1 MRKRGKH
8 VLSLVLSAAMFLST
22 LVSGTGMETVSAAE
36 TKSSYRTVVEFED
49 ANRFEQNGS
58 NRVES
63 NTFSGYSG
71 SGYVYLVS
79 GWGEVGFTVPKDGDY
94 EITVVT
100 NADQHKENWLYLDD
114 NGAGQL
120 NTSGNKWESATNT
133 YYLSAGE
140 HKFGVS
146 TGWGYTALDYVV
158 IESVEQ
164 ITEEPS
170 EEESSEVEESSSVV
184 ESSEVE
190 ESSSEEESSEVEESS
205 SVVEKDEFAT
215 RFEFEDA
222 NRYEQNGN
230 NRVESG
236 TFSGYSGSGYLY
248 LASGWGE
255 VGFDVPTD
263 GEYKITIV
271 TNADSYKENWLYLD
285 NDGAGTLTT
294 SGNKWE
300 EHTAYYDL
308 TAGEHK
314 FGVSTSWGY
323 TALDYVDVELV
334 SQEDSSIEEET
345 TEEETTEEETTVPD
359 IDVEPSGD
367 GMYVKGGNIYD
378 ANGNNFIMRGVNVAH
393 DWYRDYTDTTLDAIA
408 GLGSNCA
415 RIVLGDGSQYPFI
428 DASEVETIIKKC
440 ESLGMICILE
450 VHDYTGSDSV
460 SDLNQAVEYWKNMKD
475 LLNAHKDYVI
485 VNIANEWH
493 GTWNMGATWSSAY
506 QSAIKSMRNAGIEN
520 VIMVDAAGWGQE
532 AASCID
538 YCQSVLSADTTGN
551 TMFSIHMYSVV
562 GKDASTVKSAIDGM
576 LAKGVSFCIGEFGH
590 YQGGGEVDE
599 ETIMSYCTEKG
610 IGYVAWSWKG
620 NGGDDKVLDM
630 SSDWAGTN
638 LTDWGS
644 YVFNADGI
652 GIKATSVMPYT
663 LKKYD
668 GSIAEVEKPDTPVED
683 DTPVVDTPAVDLEG
697 VDAGYLSEY
706 DDWGVAIN
714 GDVDVCTVT
723 TSEALSNG
731 GVRVNIN
738 LSQEDYPC
746 IFNQVKGVDLSSTST
761 IDVLV
766 RNNCLKAIQIQP
778 IFKTGDLWE
787 WQEYDRYQTVPAN
800 SAVMLSF
807 DVTGCPDLDEVNSM
821 IFRIQGAGSKTAG
834 AVDFYSITSDYDYS
848 ADPFAHA
855 VDELNR
861 PKSAT
866 YFTWDYPEN
875 SWTNTTDFACDA
887 NGVITVNFT
896 NVTSEDAAGP
906 QTETCPGMGAGIDVT
921 AFSKVKSTI
930 TNNTSKDIHVT
941 LVMKTTGNWTWQ
953 ENAGTVDGESGE
965 RIIPAGESVEVV
977 YEISG
982 SEWKSKASNWAYT
995 GELDGADDLRAI
1007 AYKIYAN
1014 EGETVSGSVEISNFS
1029 FEF

>member
-1 MRKRGKH
+1 MRKRVNH
-8 VLSLVLSAAMFLST
+8 VLSLVLSSAMFFST
-22 LVSGTGMETVSAAE
+22 VASGAGIGTVAAAE
-36 TKSSYRTVVEFED
+36 ASVYQTRVEFED
-49 ANRFEQNGS
+49 ANRFESNGR
-58 NRVES
+58 NRVDS
-63 NTFSGYSG
+63 SMFSGYSG
-71 SGYVYLVS
+71 SGYVYLEAGWGEVGFSVPKAGEYKITVATNADQYKQNWLYLDSDGAGQISTSGNKWDTYTNTYYLTAGEHKFGVSSDWGYVALDYVDIESVEKITEEPSEEESSSVVQSSEEESSEVESSSVVGGEEFATKYEFEDANRYEQNGSNAVATDFAGYSGNGYLYLTS
-79 GWGEVGFTVPKDGDY
+79 GWGEVGFSVPTTGKY
-94 EITVVT
+94 EITIVT
-100 NADQHKENWLYLDD
+100 NADQYKENWLYLDD
-114 NGAGQL
+114 NGAG
-120 NTSGNKWESATNT
+120 
-133 YYLSAGE
+133 
-140 HKFGVS
+140 
-146 TGWGYTALDYVV
+146 
-158 IESVEQ
+158 
-164 ITEEPS
+164 
-170 EEESSEVEESSSVV
+170 
-184 ESSEVE
+184 
-190 ESSSEEESSEVEESS
+190 
-205 SVVEKDEFAT
+205 
-215 RFEFEDA
+215 
-222 NRYEQNGN
+222 
-230 NRVESG
+230 
-236 TFSGYSGSGYLY
+236 
-248 LASGWGE
+248 
-255 VGFDVPTD
+255 
-263 GEYKITIV
+263 
-271 TNADSYKENWLYLD
+271 
-285 NDGAGTLTT
+285 TLTT

-300 EHTAYYDL
+300 AHTGIYTL

-323 TALDYVDVELV
+323 VGLDYVTVEPV
-334 SQEDSSIEEET
+334 GSATDEEESSEIQSSEEETT
-345 TEEETTEEETTVPD
+345 TEEETTEEESTGVVVDPN
-359 IDVEPSGD
+359 PSGD
-367 GMYVKGGNIYD
+367 GMYVKGGNLYD

-415 RIVLGDGSQYPFI
+415 RIVLGDGSKYPFI

-576 LAKGVSFCIGEFGH
+576 IAKGVSFCIGEFGH

-630 SSDWAGTN
+630 SNDWAGTD

-644 YVFNADGI
+644 YVFNADKT
-652 GIKATSVMPYT
+652 GIKATSVMAYT

-668 GSIAEVEKPDTPVED
+668 GSIADVEKPDTPVED

-697 VDAGYLSEY
+697 VDAGFLTKY
-706 DDWGVAIN
+706 DKWGLAIN
-714 GDVDVCTVT
+714 GDEDLCTVST
-723 TSEALSNG
+723 AEELSNG
-731 GVRVNIN
+731 GIRVNIN

-746 IFNQVKGVDLSSTST
+746 IFNQVKGIDLSSTST

-834 AVDFYSITSDYDYS
+834 AVDFYSITSDYNYS
-848 ADPFAHA
+848 TDPFAHA
-855 VDELNR
+855 VAELNR

-875 SWTNTTDFACDA
+875 SWTNTTDFECDA
-887 NGVITVNFT
+887 NGVITVKFANIT
-896 NVTSEDAAGP
+896 DENAAGP
-906 QTETCPGMGAGIDVT
+906 QTETCPGMGTGIDIT
-921 AFSKVKSTI
+921 PYGTVKSTI
-930 TNNTSKDIHVT
+930 TNNTNKDIHVT

-953 ENAGTVDGESGE
+953 ENAGEVNGKGGE
-965 RIIPAGESVEVV
+965 RIIPAGETVEVE
-977 YEISG
+977 YSLTG

-1014 EGETVSGSVEISNFS
+1014 EGETVSGSVEISDFS

>member
-22 LVSGTGMETVSAAE
+22 VVSGTGMETVSAAE

-79 GWGEVGFTVPKDGDY
+79 GWGEVGFTVPKSGDY

-100 NADQHKENWLYLDD
+100 NADQYKENWLYLDD

-120 NTSGNKWESATNT
+120 STSGNKWESTTNT

-170 EEESSEVEESSSVV
+170 EEESSEIEESSSVV

-205 SVVEKDEFAT
+205 SVGEKDEFAT

-230 NRVESG
+230 NRIEAS
-236 TFSGYSGSGYLY
+236 TFSGYSGNGYLY

-255 VGFDVPTD
+255 VAFNVSTD

-294 SGNKWE
+294 SGNQWE
-300 EHTAYYDL
+300 AYTAYYDL

-334 SQEDSSIEEET
+334 SEEEVT
-345 TEEETTEEETTVPD
+345 TEEETTEEPTT
-359 IDVEPSGD
+359 DVVDPTPSGD
-367 GMYVKGGNIYD
+367 GMYVQNGRLYD
-378 ANGNNFIMRGVNVAH
+378 ANGNDFVMRGVNVAH
-393 DWYRDYTDTTLDAIA
+393 DWYRDYTDVTLEAIA

-415 RIVLGDGSQYPFI
+415 RIVLGDGTQYPFI
-428 DASEVETIIKKC
+428 AASEVEDIIEKC
-440 ESLGMICILE
+440 EELGMICIVE
-450 VHDYTGSDSV
+450 VHDHTGADDTSR
-460 SDLNQAVEYWKNMKD
+460 LNSAVEYWKNMKD

-485 VNIANEWH
+485 VNIANEWL
-493 GTWNMGATWSSAY
+493 GTWGKGSVWTSAY
-506 QSAIKSMRNAGIEN
+506 QSAIKDMRNAGIEN
-520 VIMVDAAGWGQE
+520 VIMVDAAGYGQE
-532 AASCID
+532 ADTCID
-538 YCQSVLSADTTGN
+538 NCQSVLSADPTGN

-576 LAKGVSFCIGEFGH
+576 LSKGVSFCIGEFGH

-599 ETIMSYCTEKG
+599 ATIMQYCTEKS

-630 SSDWAGTN
+630 SNDWAGTD

-644 YVFNADGI
+644 YVFNEESY

-663 LKKYD
+663 LKRFD
-668 GSIAEVEKPDTPVED
+668 GTVDPSPTPVPTPD
-683 DTPVVDTPAVDLEG
+683 DDDDVIIDVPAVDLEG

-706 DDWGVAIN
+706 DDWNVYN
-714 GDVDVCTVT
+714 KGDDGISTIST
-723 TSEALSNG
+723 TEALSNG
-731 GVRVNIN
+731 GIRVNIN
-738 LSQEDYPC
+738 LGEEEYPC
-746 IFNQVKGVDLSSTST
+746 LYNQVKGLDLTGTKT
-761 IDVLV
+761 IDILV

-1014 EGETVSGSVEISNFS
+1014 EGETVSGSVEISDFS